1 MKTYKI
7 LSLYYANAFITALK
21 AWRWVKIMAFSLVH
35 FAIIFELLELHMQ
48 IFHAEK
54 HIWALFNTATRPVLQ
69 ALQVSQSK
77 AKLSV
82 TDFNY

>member
-1 MKTYKI
+1 
-7 LSLYYANAFITALK
+7 
-21 AWRWVKIMAFSLVH
+21 MAFSLVH
-35 FAIIFELLELHMQ
+35 FAIIFELLEVHMQ

-69 ALQVSQSK
+69 ALQVSPSK

-82 TDFNY
+82 TDFSHQYLGIYHGFMNKTAPV